1 MAISE
6 TKRPPHRNMNKKSG
20 KIELT
25 DFENTG
31 SFQKTKQIFYVGEQ
45 ESKKIRKYGKKANK
59 EQAKKKTVQ
68 VADDLIQ
75 LLTESGNQH
84 QHIWILNLE
93 FLLSFFGSCRSCC
106 YCCCCCS
113 DLTGFCSSSFGIE
126 RCILFLTPKNSNAY
140 NIIVWNLNRCH
151 GNLLASTRWC
161 GSWFD
166 GFKRKEN

>member
-1 MAISE
+1 
-6 TKRPPHRNMNKKSG
+6 MNKKSG

-84 QHIWILNLE
+84 QHI
-93 FLLSFFGSCRSCC
+93 
-106 YCCCCCS
+106 
-113 DLTGFCSSSFGIE
+113 
-126 RCILFLTPKNSNAY
+126 
-140 NIIVWNLNRCH
+140 
-151 GNLLASTRWC
+151 
-161 GSWFD
+161 
-166 GFKRKEN
+166 